1 MFASYQ
7 PPKCTK
13 TIHKTIQKKKKKKK
27 EETKTDQIQLK
38 ELSTFFLFIAMDFEF
53 VNHQYVQFLFLFFTN
68 YLTNKESGTFD
79 NTAPI

>member
-1 MFASYQ
+1 MHLISHQNVQKPF
-7 PPKCTK
+7 TK
-13 TIHKTIQKKKKKKK
+13 LFKKKEKKK

-38 ELSTFFLFIAMDFEF
+38 ELSTFFLFIAMDFEY

-79 NTAPI
+79 NTATI

>member
-1 MFASYQ
+1 MHLISHQNVQKPF
-7 PPKCTK
+7 TK
-13 TIHKTIQKKKKKKK
+13 LFQKKKK